1 MMGNRDFYNWLSKMK
16 DSIAS
21 WTYYTDFAKV
31 YENVQKVKVEL
42 NILNALIGSKDIE
55 NDFTNLISRYPEV
68 ISVIPILLAKREKE
82 IKVNDSEQNY
92 TFNFVKMNYSIVQ
105 YKLFMR
111 NSGLFDLLQ
120 NHIINNL
127 VDYVM
132 GVEVG
137 MDTNGR
143 KNRTGDVMEDLVES
157 YLIKAGL
164 IKNKTYFKEM
174 YKSEIEKKFHLDL
187 SSISND
193 GKTEKRFDF
202 VFIGAFGTIF
212 ACECNFYGSN
222 GSKLNETARSYKA
235 LALESKDI
243 KDFSFVWFTDG
254 IGWNGAKHNLEET
267 FDVLDNL
274 YNLDDLENGIINKLV
289 DSKYYLTNSS
299 IISKNLKKNY

>member
-1 MMGNRDFYNWLSKMK
+1 MAKRDFNIWLSGMK

-21 WTYYTDFAKV
+21 WTYYTDFKKV

-42 NILNALIGSKDIE
+42 NILNALIGSKNIE
-55 NDFTNLISRYPEV
+55 EEFISIVKQYPNV
-68 ISVIPILLAKREKE
+68 LVVVPILLAKREKE
-82 IKVNDSEQNY
+82 IKVNDPEANY
-92 TFNFVKMNYSIVQ
+92 TFNFVKMNYTVEQ
-105 YKLFMR
+105 YALFMR

-127 VDYVM
+127 VDYVL

-164 IKNKTYFKEM
+164 VKGKTYFKEM
-174 YKSEIEKKFHLDL
+174 YKSEVEDKFGLDL
-187 SSISND
+187 SAISND

-202 VFIGAFGTIF
+202 VFIGAFGTIY
-212 ACECNFYGSN
+212 ACECNFYGSS
-222 GSKLNETARSYKA
+222 GSKLNETARSYKE
-235 LALESKDI
+235 LTLESKGI
-243 KDFSFVWFTDG
+243 HGFAFTWFTDG
-254 IGWNGAKHNLEET
+254 IGWNTAKHNLEET

-274 YNLDDLENGIINKLV
+274 YNLKDLENGIINKLI
-289 DSKYYLTNSS
+289 DPKELLEAS
-299 IISKNLKKNY
+299 LK

>member
-1 MMGNRDFYNWLSKMK
+1 MANRDFNIWLSKMK
-16 DSIAS
+16 ESIAN
-21 WTYYTDFAKV
+21 WHYYTDFNKV
-31 YENVQKVKVEL
+31 YDNVNKVKVEL
-42 NILNALIGSKDIE
+42 NILNSLIGSKNIE
-55 NDFTNLISRYPEV
+55 NDFCYIVTKYPEV

-82 IKVNDSEQNY
+82 IKVSDVNNNY
-92 TFNFVKMNYSIVQ
+92 NFNFIKMNYSLDQ

-164 IKNKTYFKEM
+164 VKNKTYFKEM
-174 YKSEIEKKFHLDL
+174 YKSEAEKKFNLDL
-187 SSISND
+187 SAISNK

-235 LALESKDI
+235 LAMESKDI
-243 KDFSFVWFTDG
+243 KGFNFVWFTDG
-254 IGWNGAKHNLEET
+254 IGWQGAKHNLEET
-267 FDVLDNL
+267 FDILDNL
-274 YNLDDLENGIINKLV
+274 YNLSDLEDGIINKLV
-289 DSKYYLTNSS
+289 DSKYYLSQKTN
-299 IISKNLKKNY
+299 INKETKKNY